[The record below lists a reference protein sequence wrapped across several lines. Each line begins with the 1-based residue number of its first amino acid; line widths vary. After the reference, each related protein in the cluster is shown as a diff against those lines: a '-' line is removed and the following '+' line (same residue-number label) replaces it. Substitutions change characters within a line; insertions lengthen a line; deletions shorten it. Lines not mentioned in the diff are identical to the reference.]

1 MQETSEVLP
10 KWIRNF
16 QICFTNAFYSLS
28 YESMVLNIYW
38 HTMITKHANCNNL
51 DVVSSINFWKC
62 QTILQKKIKIADIF
76 LKKKI
81 KIQELNNH
89 VNNIF
94 IHESKMKQK
103 YFLYLKKN
111 TSSFISLTK
120 DAGYKGT
127 RNEAKFLFWKYEKL
141 LILLK

>member
-1 MQETSEVLP
+1 M
-10 KWIRNF
+10 
-16 QICFTNAFYSLS
+16 
-28 YESMVLNIYW
+28 
-38 HTMITKHANCNNL
+38 
-51 DVVSSINFWKC
+51 
-62 QTILQKKIKIADIF
+62 QKKIKIADIF
-76 LKKKI
+76 LKKKKQN

-103 YFLYLKKN
+103 YFVYLKNN

-127 RNEAKFLFWKYEKL
+127 RNEAKFLF
-141 LILLK
+141 

>member
-1 MQETSEVLP
+1 MWLVALFFE
-10 KWIRNF
+10 
-16 QICFTNAFYSLS
+16 NARLFC
-28 YESMVLNIYW
+28 
-38 HTMITKHANCNNL
+38 K
-51 DVVSSINFWKC
+51 
-62 QTILQKKIKIADIF
+62 KKIKIADIF
-76 LKKKI
+76 LKKI

-103 YFLYLKKN
+103 YFVYLKNN

-127 RNEAKFLFWKYEKL
+127 RNEAKFLF
-141 LILLK
+141 